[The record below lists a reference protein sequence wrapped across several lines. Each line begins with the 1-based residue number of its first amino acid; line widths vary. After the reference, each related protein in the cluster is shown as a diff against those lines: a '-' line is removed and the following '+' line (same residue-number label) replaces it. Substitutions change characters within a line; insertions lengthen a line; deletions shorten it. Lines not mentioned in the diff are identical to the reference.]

1 MGTPRNSLTKEHTA
15 SILGSVNRKSYPL
28 RFGETEKGPMAERD
42 YGLMKISSN
51 KSQTPYPRVEK
62 GVDPDMLKARLKDRR
77 HSEASSR
84 RLDESLASE
93 VIIEKIHL
101 VKLDPAGVD
110 RQREEEREKLLMG
123 TPHPK
128 KGNAV
133 DPKLLIKHLKF
144 STTSTSRRRS
154 LERDST
160 FGRRYSKRPSK
171 RSKQV
176 LNARSNLLKR
186 CKKRVLINP
195 HHQSIDDLDSADGKY
210 FQDDCQIS
218 QFSSLFGSRTS
229 FTKLDFEERRRK
241 FYEAE
246 FTIAKKGKRIGES
259 MTVQPNTAQIVEK
272 QSWFASDNR
281 AKEEIEKFIIKQG
294 FVKTR
299 NDQLT
304 TWRQQSRLSHYS
316 DRGYARS
323 SHYSR
328 SSQASLRSIVSLKS
342 PRIKLPH

>member
-1 MGTPRNSLTKEHTA
+1 MGTPRNSLNKRYTA
-15 SILGSVNRKSYPL
+15 SILSSEYRNLYPL
-28 RFGETEKGPMAERD
+28 RFGETEKGPLAERD

-62 GVDPDMLKARLKDRR
+62 GVDPDMLEARLKDRR
-77 HSEASSR
+77 HSEANSR
-84 RLDESLASE
+84 RVDESLASE
-93 VIIEKIHL
+93 VIMEKINL

-133 DPKLLIKHLKF
+133 DPKLLIKHLHF

-154 LERDST
+154 HDRDIT
-160 FGRRYSKRPSK
+160 FGTRYSRRPSK
-171 RSKQV
+171 QGKQV
-176 LNARSNLLKR
+176 LKARSNLLKR

-195 HHQSIDDLDSADGKY
+195 HHQSIDDFDGAGSKY
-210 FQDDCQIS
+210 FQDDCEIS
-218 QFSSLFGSRTS
+218 QVFSSRTS
-229 FTKLDFEERRRK
+229 FNKLDFEERRRK
-241 FYEAE
+241 FDEAE
-246 FTIAKKGKRIGES
+246 FTIAKMGKRIGES
-259 MTVQPNTAQIVEK
+259 MTVQPNPFEIVDK
-272 QSWFASDNR
+272 QSWLGNDKR

-304 TWRQQSRLSHYS
+304 ALKPQSRQSQYS
-316 DRGYARS
+316 DRGSVRSSYYARS
-323 SHYSR
+323 SQS
-328 SSQASLRSIVSLKS
+328 SLRSTASLKS
-342 PRIKLPH
+342 PHIKLPH